1 MAPIKN
7 IALIAGFV
15 TVFGIAIYPIIIE
28 PRLHPEK
35 YSKCVVFTLIGLK
48 MGFSSRG

>member
-7 IALIAGFV
+7 IALIGGFV
-15 TVFGIAIYPIIIE
+15 AVLGLTIYPIIID

-35 YSKCVVFTLIGLK
+35 YSKCVMFTDCPKIVL
-48 MGFSSRG
+48 FF